1 MVNQRLRVKIPV
13 LSREFDTLGQILSTA
28 DEILRDPKVSET
40 TVRELV
46 EAANLVNTAISE
58 KAR

>member
-1 MVNQRLRVKIPV
+1 LVNQRLRVKIPV